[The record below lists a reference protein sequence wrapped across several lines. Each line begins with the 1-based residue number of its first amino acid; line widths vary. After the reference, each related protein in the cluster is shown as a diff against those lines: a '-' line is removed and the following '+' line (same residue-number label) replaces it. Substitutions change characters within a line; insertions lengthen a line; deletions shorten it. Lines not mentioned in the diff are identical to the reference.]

1 MAPQRRLRKVKE
13 IFLLPFHGSAVSRDF
28 SEFMDWLRKLETS
41 FRVFLYALEIPLA
54 VLGLVASD
62 SRARRFPRDERLHF
76 DAPLDPALGLQ
87 LVH

>member
-1 MAPQRRLRKVKE
+1 M
-13 IFLLPFHGSAVSRDF
+13 PFHGSTVSRDF

-62 SRARRFPRDERLHF
+62 SRARRFPRDERRHF
-76 DAPLDPALGLQ
+76 DALLDPAFGLQ